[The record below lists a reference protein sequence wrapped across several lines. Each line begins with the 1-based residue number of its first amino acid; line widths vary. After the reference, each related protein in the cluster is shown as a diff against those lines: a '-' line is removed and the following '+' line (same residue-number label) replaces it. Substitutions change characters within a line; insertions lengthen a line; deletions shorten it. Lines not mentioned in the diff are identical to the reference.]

1 MSPGKSS
8 RLGNKNKF
16 GCRPVLF
23 GIFGRGRNLRL
34 GKVVSSSST
43 RLFSRH

>member
-1 MSPGKSS
+1 MSPEKSS

-16 GCRPVLF
+16 GWGPVLI
-23 GIFGRGRNLRL
+23 GIFGMGRNLRL

-43 RLFSRH
+43 RLFSRY